1 MRDFWRSFIILMSK
15 VYFSIGSNKGNRS
28 GLINEAI
35 DKIDIIIGKVVLKSS
50 IYETKSWGFNSNN
63 FYNICILLESTLTP
77 ELILNK
83 ILTIEKDMGRLK
95 TTDQYSDRF
104 IDIDIL
110 FFDNMIVNSKSLEI
124 PHPRIQLR
132 KFVLIPMLELTPDL
146 IHPILNKSIKSCF
159 VLSEIQKT

>member
-1 MRDFWRSFIILMSK
+1 MSK

-95 TTDQYSDRF
+95 TTDQYSDRC

-132 KFVLIPMLELTPDL
+132 KFVLTPMLELTPDL
-146 IHPILNKSIKSCF
+146 IHPILNKSIRQLELECIDKDQPIK
-159 VLSEIQKT
+159 VR

>member
-1 MRDFWRSFIILMSK
+1 MSK

-35 DKIDIIIGKVVLKSS
+35 DNIDIIIGKVMLKSS
-50 IYETKSWGFNSNN
+50 IYDTKSWGFNSNN
-63 FYNICILLESTLTP
+63 FYNICILVESELTP
-77 ELILNK
+77 DLILNK

-95 TTDQYSDRF
+95 KTDQYIDRC

-132 KFVLIPMLELTPDL
+132 KFVLTPMLELTPDL
-146 IHPILNKSIKSCF
+146 IHPILNKSIRQ
-159 VLSEIQKT
+159 LEIECVDKDQPKKVS

>member
-1 MRDFWRSFIILMSK
+1 MSK

-35 DKIDIIIGKVVLKSS
+35 DKIDIIIGKVVQKSS

-95 TTDQYSDRF
+95 TTDQYSDRC

-110 FFDNMIVNSKSLEI
+110 FFDNRIVYSKSLEI

-132 KFVLIPMLELTPDL
+132 KIVLTPMLELPTDL
-146 IHPILNKSIKSCF
+146 IHPILNKSIRQLELECDDKDQPIK
-159 VLSEIQKT
+159 VR

>member
-1 MRDFWRSFIILMSK
+1 MSK

-83 ILTIEKDMGRLK
+83 ILTIEKDMGRFK
-95 TTDQYSDRF
+95 TTDQYSDRC

-146 IHPILNKSIKSCF
+146 IHPILNKSIRQLELECVDKDQPIKVS
-159 VLSEIQKT
+159 

>member
-1 MRDFWRSFIILMSK
+1 MSK

-110 FFDNMIVNSKSLEI
+110 FFDNMIINSKSLEI

-132 KFVLIPMLELTPDL
+132 KFVLTPMLELTPDL
-146 IHPILNKSIKSCF
+146 IHPILNKSIRQLELECVDKDQP
-159 VLSEIQKT
+159 VKIR

>member
-1 MRDFWRSFIILMSK
+1 MSK

-35 DKIDIIIGKVVLKSS
+35 DNIDLIIGKVILKSS

-63 FYNICILLESTLTP
+63 FYNICILVESELTP
-77 ELILNK
+77 DLILNK

-95 TTDQYSDRF
+95 KTDQYSDRF

-132 KFVLIPMLELTPDL
+132 KFVLTPMLELTPDL
-146 IHPILNKSIKSCF
+146 MHPILNKSIRQLELECVDKDQP
-159 VLSEIQKT
+159 IKIR

>member
-1 MRDFWRSFIILMSK
+1 

-95 TTDQYSDRF
+95 TTDQYSDRC

-110 FFDNMIVNSKSLEI
+110 FFDNRIVNSKSLEI

-132 KFVLIPMLELTPDL
+132 KFVLTPMLELTPDL
-146 IHPILNKSIKSCF
+146 IHPILNKSIRQLELECDDKDQPIK
-159 VLSEIQKT
+159 VR

>member
-1 MRDFWRSFIILMSK
+1 MSK

-35 DKIDIIIGKVVLKSS
+35 DKIDIIIGKVVQKSS

-95 TTDQYSDRF
+95 TTDQYSDRC

-110 FFDNMIVNSKSLEI
+110 FFDNIIVNSKSLEI

-132 KFVLIPMLELTPDL
+132 KFVLTPMLELTPDL
-146 IHPILNKSIKSCF
+146 IHPILNKSIRQLELECVDKDQPIK
-159 VLSEIQKT
+159 VR

>member
-1 MRDFWRSFIILMSK
+1 MSK

-83 ILTIEKDMGRLK
+83 ILAIEKDMGRLK
-95 TTDQYSDRF
+95 TTDQYSDRC

-132 KFVLIPMLELTPDL
+132 KFVLTPMLELTPDL
-146 IHPILNKSIKSCF
+146 IHPILNKSIRQLELECDDKDQPIK
-159 VLSEIQKT
+159 VR

>member
-1 MRDFWRSFIILMSK
+1 MSK

-35 DKIDIIIGKVVLKSS
+35 DKIDIIIGKVMLKSS
-50 IYETKSWGFNSNN
+50 IYDTKSWGFNSNN
-63 FYNICILLESTLTP
+63 FYNICILVESKLSP

-83 ILTIEKDMGRLK
+83 TLTIEKEMGRLK
-95 TTDQYSDRF
+95 KTDQYSDRF

-110 FFDNMIVNSKSLEI
+110 FFDNMIVNSKTLDI

-132 KFVLIPMLELTPDL
+132 KFVLTPMLELTPDL
-146 IHPILNKSIKSCF
+146 IHPILKKSIRQ
-159 VLSEIQKT
+159 LEIECVDKDQPKKVS

>member
-1 MRDFWRSFIILMSK
+1 MSK

-35 DKIDIIIGKVVLKSS
+35 DKIDIIIGKVVQKSS

-83 ILTIEKDMGRLK
+83 ILTIEKGMGRLK
-95 TTDQYSDRF
+95 TTDQYSDRC

-132 KFVLIPMLELTPDL
+132 KFVLTPMLELTPDL
-146 IHPILNKSIKSCF
+146 IHPILNKSIRQLELECVDKDQPIK
-159 VLSEIQKT
+159 VR

>member
-1 MRDFWRSFIILMSK
+1 MSK

-35 DKIDIIIGKVVLKSS
+35 DNIDIIIGKVMLKSS

-63 FYNICILLESTLTP
+63 FYNICILVESELKP
-77 ELILNK
+77 DLILNK

-95 TTDQYSDRF
+95 KTDQYSDRY

-110 FFDNMIVNSKSLEI
+110 FFDNMIINSKSLEI

-132 KFVLIPMLELTPDL
+132 KFVLTPMLELTPDL
-146 IHPILNKSIKSCF
+146 IHPILKKSIRQ
-159 VLSEIQKT
+159 LEIECVDKDQPKKVS

>member
-1 MRDFWRSFIILMSK
+1 MSK

-35 DKIDIIIGKVVLKSS
+35 DKIDIIIGKVMLKSS
-50 IYETKSWGFNSNN
+50 IYDTKSWGFNSNN
-63 FYNICILLESTLTP
+63 FYNICILVESELTP
-77 ELILNK
+77 DLILNK

-95 TTDQYSDRF
+95 KTDQYSDRF

-110 FFDNMIVNSKSLEI
+110 FFDNMVINSKNLEI

-132 KFVLIPMLELTPDL
+132 KFVLTPMLELTPDL
-146 IHPILNKSIKSCF
+146 IHPILKKSIRQ
-159 VLSEIQKT
+159 LEIECVDKDQPKKVS

>member
-1 MRDFWRSFIILMSK
+1 MSK

-95 TTDQYSDRF
+95 TTDQYSDRC

-132 KFVLIPMLELTPDL
+132 KFVLTPMLELTPDL
-146 IHPILNKSIKSCF
+146 IHPILNKSIRQ
-159 VLSEIQKT
+159 LEIECVDKDQPKKVS

>member
-1 MRDFWRSFIILMSK
+1 

-95 TTDQYSDRF
+95 TTDQYSDRC

-132 KFVLIPMLELTPDL
+132 KFVLTPMLELTPDL
-146 IHPILNKSIKSCF
+146 IHPILNKSIRQLELECVDKDQPIK
-159 VLSEIQKT
+159 VR

>member
-1 MRDFWRSFIILMSK
+1 MSK

-28 GLINEAI
+28 KLINEAI

-63 FYNICILLESTLTP
+63 FYNICILVESELTP
-77 ELILNK
+77 DLILNK

-95 TTDQYSDRF
+95 TTDQYSDRC

-132 KFVLIPMLELTPDL
+132 KFVLTPMLELTPDL
-146 IHPILNKSIKSCF
+146 IHPILKKSIRQ
-159 VLSEIQKT
+159 LEIECVDKDQPKKVS

>member
-1 MRDFWRSFIILMSK
+1 MSK

-95 TTDQYSDRF
+95 TTDQYSDRY

-132 KFVLIPMLELTPDL
+132 KFVLTPMLELTPDL
-146 IHPILNKSIKSCF
+146 IHPILNKSIRQLELECVDKDQPIK
-159 VLSEIQKT
+159 VR

>member
-1 MRDFWRSFIILMSK
+1 MSK

-28 GLINEAI
+28 RLINEAI
-35 DKIDIIIGKVVLKSS
+35 DKIDIIIGKVLQKSS

-83 ILTIEKDMGRLK
+83 ILTIEKDIGRLK
-95 TTDQYSDRF
+95 TTDQYSDRC

-110 FFDNMIVNSKSLEI
+110 FFDNRIVNSKSLEI

-132 KFVLIPMLELTPDL
+132 KFVLTPMLELTPDL
-146 IHPILNKSIKSCF
+146 IHPILNKSIRQLELECDDKDQPIK
-159 VLSEIQKT
+159 VR

>member
-1 MRDFWRSFIILMSK
+1 MSK

-95 TTDQYSDRF
+95 TTDQYSDRC

-132 KFVLIPMLELTPDL
+132 KFVLTPMLELTPDL
-146 IHPILNKSIKSCF
+146 IHPILNKSIRQLELECDDKDQP
-159 VLSEIQKT
+159 IKIR

>member
-1 MRDFWRSFIILMSK
+1 MSK

-95 TTDQYSDRF
+95 TTDEYSDRY

-146 IHPILNKSIKSCF
+146 IHPILNKSIRQLELECVDKDQPIK
-159 VLSEIQKT
+159 VR

>member
-1 MRDFWRSFIILMSK
+1 MSK

-35 DKIDIIIGKVVLKSS
+35 DKIDIIIGKVMLKSS

-63 FYNICILLESTLTP
+63 FYNICILVESELKP
-77 ELILNK
+77 DLILNK

-95 TTDQYSDRF
+95 TTDQYSDRC

-132 KFVLIPMLELTPDL
+132 KFVLTPMIELIPDL
-146 IHPILNKSIKSCF
+146 IHPILKRSIRQ
-159 VLSEIQKT
+159 LEIECVDKDQPKKVS